1 MEVPFT
7 WKVTGWFVIGWSP
20 EFPTGE
26 SRALRYFGEDLVA
39 YRDEAGELHVL
50 TGHCKHLGA
59 HLGHGGKVD
68 GDCIECPFHGWKWGP
83 DGTNRYIPYDPERPN
98 KILKLRVYPV
108 VEQHGIVYMWYQ
120 PEGKPPAWE
129 LPDPFAKFP
138 SITPGPEDYYR
149 IYPEFCR
156 KAEYEP
162 VHPQIV
168 AENGPDSS
176 HFRYVH
182 GASVTPVCLEWEAV
196 DNEWRFLTG
205 WPDTTSEDP
214 DKMALRIHSH
224 FSGLGYAMSAF
235 EGAQNHR
242 LIFACTPVD
251 DGHSDLFYAI
261 WWPKNPGDDSDV
273 APDDVR
279 EKVEKRFLHT
289 VFEDLGIWRYQAYVE
304 RPPLS
309 RIDAK
314 PYMAMRK
321 WAQQFYEVEPDG
333 TPKSTSDNGS
343 QSERAQPATSS
354 A

>member
-20 EFPTGE
+20 EFPVGE
-26 SRALRYFGEDLVA
+26 ARPLRYFGEDLVA
-39 YRDEAGELHVL
+39 YRDESGELHVM

-59 HLGHGGKVD
+59 HLGHGGKVV
-68 GDCIECPFHGWKWGP
+68 GDCVECPFHGWRWGP
-83 DGTNRYIPYDPERPN
+83 DGSNRYIPYEPDRPN
-98 KILKLRVYPV
+98 KILKLTVYPV
-108 VEQHGIVYMWYQ
+108 QEQHGIVFMWYQ
-120 PEGKPPAWE
+120 PEGKPPQWE
-129 LPDPFAKFP
+129 LPDIFTKFP
-138 SITPGPEDYYR
+138 EVTSGPEDYYR
-149 IYPEFCR
+149 AYPEFSR
-156 KAEYEP
+156 KAEREP

-182 GASVTPVCLEWEAV
+182 GATVTPVCLEWEIV

-205 WPDTTSEDP
+205 WPDASSDDP

-251 DGHSDLFYAI
+251 DGYSDLFYSI
-261 WWPKNPGDDSDV
+261 WWPKKSGDESDI
-273 APDDVR
+273 PPY
-279 EKVEKRFLHT
+279 ELKKKVEDRFLVT
-289 VFEDLGIWRYQAYVE
+289 VFEDLDIWRYQKYVE
-304 RPPLS
+304 RPPLA

-314 PYMAMRK
+314 PYMAMRR
-321 WAQQFYEVEPDG
+321 WATQFYEVP
-333 TPKSTSDNGS
+333 
-343 QSERAQPATSS
+343 PAAAEATTV
-354 A
+354 